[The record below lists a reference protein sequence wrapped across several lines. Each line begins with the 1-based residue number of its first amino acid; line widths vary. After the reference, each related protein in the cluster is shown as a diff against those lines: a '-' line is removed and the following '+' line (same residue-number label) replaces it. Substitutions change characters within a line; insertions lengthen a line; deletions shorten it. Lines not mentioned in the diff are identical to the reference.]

1 MDYSRSFIS
10 IIVGWLCTVA
20 KSSKR
25 NEGVSVGRYN
35 LDISS
40 SRHLSCRP
48 LTVYSAKPRRLDL
61 GSSKEKQRPCRY
73 PSPRRP
79 GSHTIPPRPEPGKRP
94 PRQPRTAPIA
104 HFASLPPTHL
114 SGSLLDV
121 NASYICYAVKSGLV
135 RVIDRRSA
143 LRTLLRGHTRRVD
156 DVAFFGNVAG
166 GTNDEDGEAASGG
179 GGGRPRSRRAPA
191 PPTPEG
197 AARTSWGL
205 WGGRGTRR
213 TSWSGASSSARASW
227 CPRSCWRCDSA
238 PPPAWSGTRSTRTRS
253 F

>member
-1 MDYSRSFIS
+1 MPIP
-10 IIVGWLCTVA
+10 LPP
-20 KSSKR
+20 
-25 NEGVSVGRYN
+25 
-35 LDISS
+35 S
-40 SRHLSCRP
+40 SRVSYDP
-48 LTVYSAKPRRLDL
+48 AAA
-61 GSSKEKQRPCRY
+61 GAGEA
-73 PSPRRP
+73 
-79 GSHTIPPRPEPGKRP
+79 P

-179 GGGRPRSRRAPA
+179 VRPRSRRAPA

-205 WGGRGTRR
+205 
-213 TSWSGASSSARASW
+213 
-227 CPRSCWRCDSA
+227 
-238 PPPAWSGTRSTRTRS
+238 
-253 F
+253 